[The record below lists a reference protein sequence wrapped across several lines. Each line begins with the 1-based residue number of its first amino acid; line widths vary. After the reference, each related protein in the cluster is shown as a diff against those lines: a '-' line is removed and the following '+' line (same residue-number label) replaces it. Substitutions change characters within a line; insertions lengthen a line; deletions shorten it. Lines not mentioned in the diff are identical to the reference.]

1 MRVGIG
7 YDSHPFD
14 PDRPLV
20 LGGVRIPDHPG
31 LSGHSDGD
39 AVAHAAIDALL
50 GAAGLG
56 SIGERFPDTDPA
68 LAGADSLQLLVR
80 AAALLRREGWRPV
93 NLDVTVVAESPRLAP
108 HAAALRK
115 RLAAALGVPP
125 GAVSV
130 KGKRNEGMGW
140 IGRGEGLAALAV
152 ALVERAAEPEAGTVA
167 PAAE

>member
-68 LAGADSLQLLVR
+68 LAGADSLKLLAR
-80 AAALLRREGWRPV
+80 AAALLAREGWRPV
-93 NLDVTVVAESPRLAP
+93 NLDVTVVTESPRLAP

-115 RLAAALGVPP
+115 RLAGALGVPP

-152 ALVERAAEPEAGTVA
+152 ALVERAAEPDAGMAAT
-167 PAAE
+167 AAE